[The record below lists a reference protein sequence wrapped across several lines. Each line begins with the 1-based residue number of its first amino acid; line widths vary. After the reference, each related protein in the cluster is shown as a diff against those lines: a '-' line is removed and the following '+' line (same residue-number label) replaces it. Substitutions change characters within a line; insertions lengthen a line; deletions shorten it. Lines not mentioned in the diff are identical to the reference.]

1 MRGDQLQKWALGAEI
16 FGAVAVVVTLGFL
29 VFQMRENTNALQAQT
44 FQALMQE
51 LNEWRT
57 QGNDPER
64 LILGQKHR
72 QEGWQNLTRV
82 EQRLIRMPSVILWS
96 IYESAYYAN
105 ERGVLGER
113 EWIRFDVGICR
124 LLGGRVQDD
133 QQDGLW
139 EPEGFTPMAELLTP
153 DFVDYIE
160 SSCE

>member
-1 MRGDQLQKWALGAEI
+1 MRGDQFQKWALGAEI

-72 QEGWQNLTRV
+72 QEGWQNLTSV

-105 ERGVLGER
+105 ERGALGER
-113 EWIRFDVGICR
+113 EWIRFDAAICR
-124 LLGGRVQDD
+124 GFGGRAGDD
-133 QQDGLW
+133 IW
-139 EPEGFTPMAELLTP
+139 EPEGFTPMTEVLTP

-160 SSCE
+160 SGCQ

>member
-1 MRGDQLQKWALGAEI
+1 MSGKAVRETMGFL
-16 FGAVAVVVTLGFL
+16 AVAAGLAFVVVE
-29 VFQMRENTNALQAQT
+29 MRNNTNAVQAQT
-44 FQALMQE
+44 YQALMQE
-51 LNEWRT
+51 LNDWRT
-57 QGNDPER
+57 QGGPER
-64 LILGQKHR
+64 LILEQKHR
-72 QEGWQNLTRV
+72 QEGWQSLTTV
-82 EQRLIRMPSVILWS
+82 EQRQIRVRSLILWS

-139 EPEGFTPMAELLTP
+139 EPEGFTPMTELLTP

-160 SSCE
+160 RLC